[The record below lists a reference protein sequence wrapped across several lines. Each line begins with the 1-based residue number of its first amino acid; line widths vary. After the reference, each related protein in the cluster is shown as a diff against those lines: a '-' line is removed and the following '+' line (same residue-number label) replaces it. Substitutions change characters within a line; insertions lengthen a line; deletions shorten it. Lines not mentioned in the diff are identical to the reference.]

1 MIDMS
6 EEVKTVE
13 ITVTP
18 KIKRAA
24 VLCIEALET
33 LQGDAEGEFGDD
45 IARMIKLLRKDILG
59 DGTEE
64 DLGEALN
71 QRQKS
76 LDDGLS

>member
-1 MIDMS
+1 MS

-45 IARMIKLLRKDILG
+45 IARMIKLLPKDILG